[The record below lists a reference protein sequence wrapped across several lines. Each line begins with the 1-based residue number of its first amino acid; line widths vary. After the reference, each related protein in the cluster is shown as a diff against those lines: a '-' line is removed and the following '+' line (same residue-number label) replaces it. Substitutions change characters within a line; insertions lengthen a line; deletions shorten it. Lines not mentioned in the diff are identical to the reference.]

1 MRTFFRKLYRTW
13 IVMSIVLFFSL
24 VIFLLMGP
32 RRNQATLSDPE
43 SAPQRQPAAQS
54 GSAPVRPPE
63 TKPTCPPETEPIQT
77 ENTAAEAAVTTAP
90 TETVPIAQYCPVD
103 DRNALFIG
111 DSRTVGLADHGD
123 LDNANF
129 FAAVGMS
136 VYNVW
141 ETKIAVPKVG
151 KVLLKEL
158 LRSKQY
164 DIIYIMLGI
173 NGLGY
178 AFDQTVGRYGSLVE
192 QIRALQPEAVIVLM
206 ANIHVTA
213 ARSAS
218 DKYINNPALDRFNAA
233 TAQFADGK
241 SVFYLDANS
250 LFDDENGNLAEE
262 KSADSAHL
270 KAKFYRQWAEWL
282 MIETADI
289 LARAEE

>member
-1 MRTFFRKLYRTW
+1 MRVFYRKLHKAG
-13 IVMSIVLFFSL
+13 IVMSMILFFAL
-24 VIFLLMGP
+24 VIFLLMGH
-32 RRNQATLSDPE
+32 RRNRPTLSNPE
-43 SAPQRQPAAQS
+43 SVPQIQSAAQFS
-54 GSAPVRPPE
+54 SE
-63 TKPTCPPETEPIQT
+63 PTCPPETEPIQT
-77 ENTAAEAAVTTAP
+77 ENTAAEAVTTAP

-103 DRNALFIG
+103 DWNALFIG

-141 ETKIAVPKVG
+141 ETKVSVPKVG

-158 LRSKQY
+158 LNAKRY

-173 NGLGY
+173 NELGY
-178 AFDQTVGRYGSLVE
+178 AFDQTVGRYGALVE
-192 QIRALQPEAVIVLM
+192 QIRALQPEAVLVLV

-218 DKYINNPALDRFNAA
+218 DKYINNPALDRFNEA

-241 SVFYLDANS
+241 TVFYLDSNS
-250 LFDDENGNLAEE
+250 LFDDENGNLTEE

-289 LARAEE
+289 VARAEG

>member
-1 MRTFFRKLYRTW
+1 MRTFFRKLYRTG
-13 IVMSIVLFFSL
+13 IVMSIILFFAL
-24 VIFLLMGP
+24 VIFLLMGC
-32 RRNQATLSDPE
+32 RRNQPTLSDPE
-43 SAPQRQPAAQS
+43 SVPQIQPAAQFS
-54 GSAPVRPPE
+54 FE
-63 TKPTCPPETEPIQT
+63 PTCPPETEPIQT
-77 ENTAAEAAVTTAP
+77 ENTAAEAVTTAP
-90 TETVPIAQYCPVD
+90 TESAPIAQYCPVD

-129 FAAVGMS
+129 FAAMGMS

-250 LFDDENGNLAEE
+250 LFDDENGNLVEE